1 MTFPF
6 GVVFRIMPD
15 QYVIIAVMHLHH
27 DLGYWKNRVP

>member
-15 QYVIIAVMHLHH
+15 TYVIIAVMHLHREA
-27 DLGYWKNRVP
+27 GYWKNRVP